1 MIIWTKGGRSRRR
14 QDLKQGR
21 TEEQNK
27 ATKVGDE
34 GILLGQ
40 NYLDL
45 LLCFGNLILH
55 STPRII
61 TTDRPWL
68 STN

>member
-14 QDLKQGR
+14 RDLKQGR

-55 STPRII
+55 PSPRRI